1 MRHGSSTLIADLGA
15 ERCGKDARGA
25 KAGTYNSGDGTNV
38 KRTIGLIIAGFM
50 LVAGFL
56 ALTGIPSLAGG
67 SGASQ
72 ASAATT
78 AQQIGMKV
86 LLITDSTDDTT
97 ASGIAY
103 ADWVNTLKR
112 EGVAYDT
119 WVTSSPMPALSS
131 TAADGTGVANYEG
144 VVVAT
149 SGLEGMTAAQW
160 TALQTFEQHFSVRQI
175 TAYAV
180 PSSDFGLTASN
191 PVGSYSGNT
200 EAPTLTTA
208 GAAVF
213 PYLKKV
219 DLDAGTF
226 GYKGTAGPN
235 DQTLISGNDGSSL
248 LGIYTTADGRQTMYQ
263 TFNENSS
270 YLQSELLRHGELNWL
285 ARDTY
290 FGDQRNYL
298 ETHIDDNFLSDD
310 SYTAGAGVGGGATD
324 YNAADALREQPAD
337 VTAAA
342 AWSTANNFRIDMLYN
357 GGGSTG
363 NPTTDPLL
371 AAFQADKNAFGWID
385 HTWDHPNLDQGCAST
400 SLIESEITQNTGFAT
415 GTLGLTPSTDPSQ
428 SYGVENP
435 GELVTGEHSGLAN
448 LVPGN
453 PGTVDPPEVNS
464 ATMSGTTGLPAGTYT
479 YAITDQ
485 FSATGGQS
493 TASTTQVVVPAQVAP
508 ATGVSVTLNWDSVCH
523 ASDYNVYRQN
533 PDLTW
538 VKLNAAPLPA
548 GPNDFAGATPAPQQ
562 FIDTGLAGT
571 SGTPPTS
578 NGASESPYQQNT
590 GLVAAFTAAHITD
603 FGSDASKPYPNPAT
617 STFTTGS
624 PPATQYTAGA
634 TFQDG
639 GATAIPRYPTNIYY
653 NAATSAQEVNEY
665 ETLYDSPTCTP
676 ITGVTSCNP
685 AGTVFTM
692 ADIVNS
698 IDFGNPGMFSHM
710 MGNDPRPHYFHQ
722 TNMMSQSTGVATTS
736 GNGLYYQVM
745 NPLLAQYN
753 TYFAANAPIDQ
764 LTMQQTGN
772 LLNEQGAWAT
782 AAGSQVTGSIEGN
795 VVTVNNGGAA
805 MNIPLTGIT
814 GVGSLY
820 GGTQSGWV
828 NTPAGS
834 KTYTALA
841 AWPALPTIPPV
852 VTVPTGPAPGAP
864 AKALPKAPAPITPPV
879 VTVKHVVAK
888 PIAYVAVQVKPKTVS
903 ISKKGKVTVSLV
915 CKATKG
921 KTAKNKLCA
930 GSFTLTI
937 AGHKLG
943 HRFRF
948 RSPKTHR
955 FTVTLSTKVLAA
967 ASRTRRH
974 HRRRMVG
981 SLLIKTTQTHAKA
994 RQTRGT
1000 LTIRV

>member
-1 MRHGSSTLIADLGA
+1 MR
-15 ERCGKDARGA
+15 
-25 KAGTYNSGDGTNV
+25 
-38 KRTIGLIIAGFM
+38 RTIGLIIAGLM

-56 ALTGIPSLAGG
+56 AITGIPSIAGG
-67 SGASQ
+67 AAANQ

-78 AQQIGMKV
+78 AQRIGMKV
-86 LLITDSTDDTT
+86 LLITDSTGDST

-103 ADWVNTLKR
+103 GDWVNTLKR

-119 WVTSSPMPALSS
+119 WLTTSTMPALSS
-131 TAADGTGVANYEG
+131 TASDGTEVANYEG
-144 VVVAT
+144 VVAAS
-149 SGLEGMTAAQW
+149 SGALGMTTAQW
-160 TALQTFEQHFSVRQI
+160 TTLQTFEQHFSVRQI

-180 PSSDFGLTASN
+180 PSSDYGLTVAN
-191 PVGSYSGNT
+191 PIGSYTGNT
-200 EAPTLTTA
+200 EAPALTTA

-285 ARDTY
+285 TRDTY

-324 YNAADALREQPAD
+324 YNPADALREQPAD

-342 AWSTANNFRIDMLYN
+342 AWSKANNFRIDMLYN
-357 GGGSTG
+357 GGGSSQYIADNG
-363 NPTTDPLL
+363 SDPLL
-371 AAFQADKNAFGWID
+371 TAFQADKNDFGWVS
-385 HTWDHPNLDQGCAST
+385 HTWDHPNLDQGCAT
-400 SLIESEITQNTGFAT
+400 QAYIQSEITQNTSWAT
-415 GTLGLTPSTDPSQ
+415 STLGLTASSDPTKSL
-428 SYGVENP
+428 GVENP
-435 GELVTGEHSGLAN
+435 AEIVTGEHSGLAN

-453 PGTVDPPEVNS
+453 PGTVDPPEFNED
-464 ATMSGTTGLPAGTYT
+464 TTFGTGTLPAGTYQ
-479 YAITDQ
+479 YAVTDQ
-485 FSATGGQS
+485 FSPTGGES
-493 TASTTQVVVPAQVAP
+493 SASITPVIVPAPTAP
-508 ATGVSVTLNWDSVCH
+508 ATGSSVTVNWDAACH

-533 PDLTW
+533 PGTTTW
-538 VKLNAAPLPA
+538 VKLNAAPIPA
-548 GPNDFAGATPAPQQ
+548 TAADFGNTGPAELHFT
-562 FIDTGLAGT
+562 DTGAAGT
-571 SGTPPTS
+571 AATLPTANS
-578 NGASESPYQQNT
+578 ASESAYEQNT
-590 GLVAAFTAAHITD
+590 ALATVFGATGIKD

-624 PPATQYTAGA
+624 PPATQYASGA
-634 TFQDG
+634 TFPDG

-653 NAATSAQEVNEY
+653 NVATSAQEVNEY
-665 ETLYDSPTCTP
+665 ETLYDLPTCTP
-676 ITGVTSCNP
+676 ISGVTTCNP

-698 IDFGNPGMFSHM
+698 IDFGNPGMFSHL

-722 TNMMSQSTGVATTS
+722 TNMMSQNTGVATTS

-764 LTMQQTGN
+764 LTMAQTGT
-772 LLNEQGAWAT
+772 LLNEQAAWAT
-782 AAGSQVTGSIEGN
+782 AAGSQVTGSIQGN

-805 MNIPLTGIT
+805 INIPLTGIV

-841 AWPALPTIPPV
+841 TWPALPTVPPI
-852 VTVPTGPAPGAP
+852 VTVPTGPAPGTP
-864 AKALPKAPAPITPPV
+864 AKTVPKAPAPITPPGGAV
-879 VTVKHVVAK
+879 VVKKHVVAK
-888 PIAYVAVQVKPKTVS
+888 PIVYRAVQVKPKTVS
-903 ISKKGKVTVSLV
+903 IKHHKVTVSLA
-915 CKATKG
+915 CKAITG

-930 GSFTLTI
+930 GSFTLTV
-937 AGHKLG
+937 AGHKLT

-955 FTVTLSTKVLAA
+955 FTVTLSTKVMAA
-967 ASRTRRH
+967 ATRTRRH
-974 HRRRMVG
+974 HRHQMVG
-981 SLLIKTTQTHAKA
+981 SLLIKTNQSHAKA
-994 RQTRGT
+994 RQSRGT